1 MKKRIQTTSIALAL
15 LLALTGLIAP
25 RAERTVAA
33 ASGQPVAAGSTLS
46 ALPASDMVF
55 YFDMQRFL
63 NDTLPNFLGANS
75 PVMADINKKLDEAQK
90 DTGINPRSFDSMAVG
105 VRFFPQSPN
114 KVNIVALAHGD
125 FVAGDLI
132 NTGFAAA
139 QRKHP
144 INREEQQYGGK
155 TLYVL
160 LPDQPKKAE
169 APLNGT
175 PKNGTPKKDGQG
187 AMKPQKLSADR
198 NSIAK
203 KMDEATPCDAA
214 TSSTLNSASL
224 STMQQ
229 GKTDKE
235 LKREIFAVVALDSS
249 TIAFGNLD
257 SVKAAIDAGTA
268 GHERVSTELVT
279 LATQTPN
286 SIFGF
291 SGNVPPTLAKD
302 MGISFSGEKQMKML
316 NSIRKF
322 YGAVSTV
329 GTDAESLFAVLT
341 GTSDEATEIGQALN
355 GLKTAA
361 GLMPS
366 SKDMEPVMKFL
377 DKLTITTQSN
387 EVQLKVKVSQ
397 ADILPLTKSF

>member
-15 LLALTGLIAP
+15 LLALTGLLAP
-25 RAERTVAA
+25 RAERTASAA
-33 ASGQPVAAGSTLS
+33 AGVPVTAGSTLS

-75 PVMADINKKLDEAQK
+75 PVMTEINKKLDEAQK

-114 KVNIVALAHGD
+114 KVNVVALAHGD
-125 FVAGDLI
+125 FVASDLI

-139 QRKHP
+139 QRKKP

-169 APLNGT
+169 APLNV
-175 PKNGTPKKDGQG
+175 TPKKNGQG

-203 KMDEATPCDAA
+203 KMDDATPCDAA
-214 TSSTLNSASL
+214 TSATLNSATLQTSQVEPSKK
-224 STMQQ
+224 STQ
-229 GKTDKE
+229 
-235 LKREIFAVVALDSS
+235 EIFAVVALDNS

-268 GHERVSTELVT
+268 GHEHVSAELVT

-302 MGISFSGEKQMKML
+302 MGINFSGEKQMKML
-316 NSIRKF
+316 NSIHKF
-322 YGAVSTV
+322 YGAVSTA